1 MNIRKLAIVGM
12 LISSYAG
19 WCAQAEDLFVD
30 QHHPESRDGNPGT
43 EAEPFK
49 TIQPAVDAARSGDTI
64 CVKEGLY
71 SDRVRLSSFGR
82 PTHPIMLTAWKEDR
96 VVIGSELRELPP
108 ADQWKPIDA
117 PRRIPPA
124 HELRQGRRGGS
135 ALPMRASARAVL
147 HDSPGRLLPAS
158 RQTSL
163 GSDAWPI
170 ARLTGMRVLGTR
182 ENMRIDHVDFR
193 DVRRRGRSGRIRPDP
208 SGAHPEGP

>member
-96 VVIGSELRELPP
+96 VVIGSELREL
-108 ADQWKPIDA
+108 AT
-117 PRRIPPA
+117 A
-124 HELRQGRRGGS
+124 HEFRQGRRGGS
-135 ALPMRASARAVL
+135 ALPMRASACAVL

-158 RQTSL
+158 RETSL

>member
-96 VVIGSELRELPP
+96 VVIGSELRELPT
-108 ADQWKPIDA
+108 
-117 PRRIPPA
+117 A